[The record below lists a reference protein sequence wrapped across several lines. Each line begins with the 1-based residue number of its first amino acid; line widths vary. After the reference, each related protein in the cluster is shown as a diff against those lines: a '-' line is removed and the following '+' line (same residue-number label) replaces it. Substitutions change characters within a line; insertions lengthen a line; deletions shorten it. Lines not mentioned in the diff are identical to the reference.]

1 MASGPESQD
10 DAAGGLSQ
18 EKGSLQKLGLT
29 KEVLAAHT
37 QREEQGFLQRFR
49 EVSRLGALQA
59 HCQNYLQERSRAP
72 ASDRGELSI
81 VKHFVLFPKIR

>member
-1 MASGPESQD
+1 MASGPESLD
-10 DAAGGLSQ
+10 GAAGGLSQ
-18 EKGSLQKLGLT
+18 ENGPLQKLGLT

-59 HCQNYLQERSRAP
+59 HCQNYLQERSRAQ
-72 ASDRGELSI
+72 ASDRGECSPELN
-81 VKHFVLFPKIR
+81 VHFF